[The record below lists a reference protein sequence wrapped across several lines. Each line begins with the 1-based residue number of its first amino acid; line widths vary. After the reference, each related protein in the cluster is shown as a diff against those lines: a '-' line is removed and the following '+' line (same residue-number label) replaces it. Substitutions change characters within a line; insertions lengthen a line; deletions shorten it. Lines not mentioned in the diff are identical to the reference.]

1 MVVPEQRIV
10 TSVGN
15 RRAELVEALDLAARG
30 RLVTTVRTH
39 PLDDAVRVLD
49 DLRAGRVVG
58 RAVLVP

>member
-1 MVVPEQRIV
+1 MEQRIV

-15 RRAELVEALDLAARG
+15 RRSELVTALDLAARG
-30 RLVTTVRTH
+30 RLVSTVTEH
-39 PLDDAVRVLD
+39 PLDAPRVLD